1 MEQYEQETGKKAIW
15 HGKITKGFEDW
26 KNGKKDYY
34 AGKKRISVYVSNETE
49 KEWLDFIQKSNISS
63 ISKLIRNSV
72 DYFIEEKSTFMSGD
86 VASFSHNLKQ
96 RLTTIKGYLQL
107 VLEKYGANLNDE
119 IISIIDNVL
128 NESKSL
134 EESLIK
140 KLEKPKIKTAKYDIL
155 LVEDDLST
163 VNLISNYFE
172 VKGYSCKGV
181 MTGLKAI
188 EELNFNAPK
197 LILLDII
204 LPDISGYE
212 ICKEVKS
219 NERFKN
225 IPIIYITAVTVSDV
239 EKHMEETKADG
250 YILKPFDLTDFDFLY
265 NYLS

>member
-1 MEQYEQETGKKAIW
+1 MEQYEQETGKQAIW
-15 HGKITKGFEDW
+15 HGKITKGFKNW
-26 KNGKKDYY
+26 KNGKRDYY
-34 AGKKRISVYVSNETE
+34 AGKKRISVYVNNETE
-49 KEWLDFIQKSNISS
+49 KEWLDFIQKNKISS
-63 ISKLIRNSV
+63 ISELIRNSV
-72 DYFIEEKSTFMSGD
+72 EYFIKEKSTFMSGD
-86 VASFSHNLKQ
+86 LTRFSHNLKE

-107 VLEKYGANLNDE
+107 VLEKYDVNLNDE
-119 IISIIDNVL
+119 IISIIDKVL

-140 KLEKPKIKTAKYDIL
+140 KLEKPKIKSAKYDIL

-163 VNLISNYFE
+163 VNLITNYFD

-188 EELNFNAPK
+188 EELNLNTPK

-212 ICKEVKS
+212 ICKEIKS
-219 NERFKN
+219 NELLRN
-225 IPIIYITAVTVSDV
+225 IPIIYITAVTLSDV